1 MRRVK
6 SILIVVMIFVMAT
19 VSGFAVE
26 ICVDGNFVQ
35 FNDNMGYPFIDS
47 HNRTQVP
54 LRATMETCGC
64 NVDWNSAYRIAIVQ
78 HGGTTVQVP
87 IGESYIL
94 VNGRKVENDTVA
106 IIRNSRTYLP
116 IRAVLEAFGM
126 TVSWN
131 AQDKYVIVKTK

>member
-1 MRRVK
+1 MKRIK
-6 SILIVVMIFVMAT
+6 SALIVVMILAAST
-19 VSGFAVE
+19 ASCFAVD
-26 ICVDGNFVQ
+26 ICVDGSFVQ

-64 NVDWNSAYRIAIVQ
+64 KVDWNAGSRTAIVQ

-94 VNGRKVENDTVA
+94 ANGRTVWNDTVA
-106 IIRNSRTYLP
+106 IIRNNRTYLP
-116 IRAVLEAFGM
+116 IRDVLEAFGM

-131 AQDKYVIVKTK
+131 AVDKYVIVNTK